1 MRDCWLASSWQFLQR
16 SGARSGAYVLSAH
29 AIAAGKRRP
38 AAARYFSSAV
48 ISKRLGWFV
57 VLIAAAVATVVG
69 ILMPLFVPVVPFG
82 KGGGGPSL
90 IPYQVPSALM
100 LAGMAGMVVGVI
112 GIVRSRPSW
121 RRLSVLSVG
130 CGAVALLLEFPW
142 WPFPGGYAGIWLG
155 GLLGLVAIGTA
166 IGAFSRPML
175 NKALDLS
182 LAVAGLLAGLICALF
197 VSWILLITV
206 SGGWE

>member
-1 MRDCWLASSWQFLQR
+1 MPSDAANAATLARCRRASRLTTSLQHGSKSSRTTSWETIGPGGRHEQQHPATGGDWRPCGTAGWPLRGNSCNR

-100 LAGMAGMVVGVI
+100 LAGMAGMV
-112 GIVRSRPSW
+112 
-121 RRLSVLSVG
+121 
-130 CGAVALLLEFPW
+130 
-142 WPFPGGYAGIWLG
+142 
-155 GLLGLVAIGTA
+155 
-166 IGAFSRPML
+166 
-175 NKALDLS
+175 
-182 LAVAGLLAGLICALF
+182 
-197 VSWILLITV
+197 
-206 SGGWE
+206 